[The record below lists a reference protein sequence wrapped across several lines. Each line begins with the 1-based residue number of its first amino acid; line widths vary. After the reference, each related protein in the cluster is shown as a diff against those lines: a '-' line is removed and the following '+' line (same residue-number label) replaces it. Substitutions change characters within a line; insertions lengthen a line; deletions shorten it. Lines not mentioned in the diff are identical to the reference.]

1 MRRFFQRLLL
11 PVAVMVVTQ
20 TSFVSAESIRL
31 VGPDGQVQPTPQYSE
46 NIVRNSANNEPG
58 RFFGPT
64 SANQTLWSIAS
75 QLRPSS
81 SVTVQQTLLAIYQL
95 NPQAFEN
102 QNIHTLIPGSTLRV
116 PSLAQISR
124 NSTQDAVN
132 IMASHQAKLN
142 QTPDTPVRPVA
153 PPRPAPVATPKV
165 EAVAQ
170 TPPQVTPTTAPQEK
184 APTELKTPA
193 KPSQSTDAEVMALEE
208 KNHTLRLMLSQV
220 QSEVSTLK
228 EELGD
233 ENRIRSEVERL
244 LEEERRK
251 AEEASRLAP
260 SALDNLLSN
269 GWLVALLALI
279 PGLLIAIVVLLLL
292 NRRSSAQ
299 QENPT
304 QNNITSEMPTAAP
317 VTLGPEQT
325 EDIGD
330 DLLLDDDLFST
341 TDDKEENDA
350 EKAFSDEDDVFADL
364 NETDLDFNL
373 DGQDSDDLF
382 VGIDDDGDLDTEFDA
397 LNESANGISV
407 NADDKALGLE
417 EMERALNDV
426 SEPTDNDDLNSFDLA
441 DENQM
446 SEDDIEALLSGD
458 EENELLSDGKVDQSL
473 LDDLLASE
481 LDALDDEPAIQDT
494 ETLDTLLNDELASL
508 SEEDNDEFD
517 LSGAGVAGDQDLDD
531 LFASIEEQA
540 DLEQLEAKAIDETAL
555 LDEILAEQDAP
566 LSEESTEL
574 LDELLDDFDKPEN
587 DEFDAQ
593 TADLLQP
600 EEPILDLEEDSTQ
613 LLNEVL
619 GEPVPEELASGLEI
633 DQNST
638 ELLDELLDDLD
649 LDDES
654 IEATEFSVA
663 PEKLSVED
671 GTELFD
677 ELLEIE
683 QHPEPA
689 ESLPELATEDEFN
702 SDTFIDD
709 LLNSAPAKDPLLEP
723 VLDEN
728 EAFAQADDFD
738 FNPEIEGG
746 LEDDLPQPSALPANE
761 FGTPQ
766 DEDWVFDEDDSSP
779 TLEANT
785 ELELSSAEDDLPE
798 QTTATNETVD
808 ELLADLAAQPQSN
821 TVDTSDD
828 ALAPDALSQ
837 SVEESLT
844 LNDLELPEEND
855 EPQLAE
861 VTPSSVFDEQQ
872 VETEIE
878 PESEPLA
885 AEASNDE
892 SDLTALNE
900 LDLPEYTE
908 EDALADAQLEPA
920 AESEVEP
927 ELELASE
934 PAEEEA
940 FTELD
945 ELDLPEY
952 TEEDALADAQLEP
965 AAESEVEPELE
976 LASEPAEEEAFTE
989 LNELDLPE
997 YTEEDA
1003 LADAQLEPAAESEV
1017 EPELELVS
1025 EPVTEEA
1032 FTELNELDLPEY
1044 TEEDAL
1050 ADAQLEPAAESE
1062 VEPELELAS
1071 EPAEEEAFTEF
1082 NELDLPEYTEED
1094 ALADAQ
1100 LEPVAESEVEPEL
1113 ELASEPAAEE
1123 AFTELNELDLPEYT
1137 EEDALADAQLEPAA
1151 ESEVEPELEL
1161 ASDLEEEETF
1171 TELDELDLPEYTE
1184 EDALADAQLE
1194 SATESEV
1201 EPELDEL
1208 DLPEYTEEDALADAQ
1223 LEPAV
1228 ESEVEPELELAT
1240 EPAEEEV
1247 FTELNELDLPE
1258 YTEEDALADAQ
1269 LEPAVESDVEPELEL
1284 ASDLEEEEVFTE
1296 LNELDLP
1303 EYTEEDALAD
1313 AQLEPVAESEVEP
1326 ELDLASDLEEE
1337 EAFTEL
1343 DELDLPEY
1351 TEEDALADAQL
1362 EPAVESGVEPELE
1375 LASEPAAEEAF
1386 TELNELDLP
1395 EYTEEDALA
1404 DAQLE
1409 LSVESEVEPELGDGT
1424 ETLAQ
1429 ETESDALVADEDLLA
1444 SVESAVDEVQPELL
1458 DATQDVPPTQS
1469 LANKAFDEEALHDW
1483 LSDNPDGEKPFS
1495 FDRPLDAKTIDS
1507 AGMDID
1513 AMLQMGGED
1522 WNGFHLTPDQQAQL
1536 PDDVPEDEQAIW
1548 ASETPEPQAKP
1559 ENWGSQEDLLDFDPQ
1574 RDGYMTID
1582 ELMAQVESEEQ
1593 GLNPD
1598 EEELKLDVGL
1608 DEFPDVIGDIRDID
1622 VDSGAEAA
1630 GKLDLAKIYIEMN
1643 DEKGAIKLLEEAI
1656 VDGDDEIRQQAKRL
1670 IDVLN
1675 GRV

>member
-1 MRRFFQRLLL
+1 MDPIYLTNLRTSKFKAHTEPFMRRFFQRLLL

-779 TLEANT
+779 TLEGNA

-798 QTTATNETVD
+798 QTTATNETAD

-828 ALAPDALSQ
+828 ALAPDAISQ

-920 AESEVEP
+920 TESEVEPELKLASEPVEEEAFTELDELDLPEYTEEDALADAQLEPAVESEVEPELELASDLDEEEAFTELNELDLPEYTEEDALADAQLEPAAESEVEP

-976 LASEPAEEEAFTE
+976 LASDLEEEEAFTE

-1003 LADAQLEPAAESEV
+1003 LADAQL
-1017 EPELELVS
+1017 
-1025 EPVTEEA
+1025 
-1032 FTELNELDLPEY
+1032 D
-1044 TEEDAL
+1044 
-1050 ADAQLEPAAESE
+1050 PAAESE

-1071 EPAEEEAFTEF
+1071 EPAEEEAFTE
-1082 NELDLPEYTEED
+1082 
-1094 ALADAQ
+1094 
-1100 LEPVAESEVEPEL
+1100 L
-1113 ELASEPAAEE
+1113 ELASEPVEE
-1123 AFTELNELDLPEYT
+1123 E
-1137 EEDALADAQLEPAA
+1137 ALADAQLEPAT
-1151 ESEVEPELEL
+1151 ESEVEPEPEL
-1161 ASDLEEEETF
+1161 ASDLEEKEAF
-1171 TELDELDLPEYTE
+1171 TELDELG
-1184 EDALADAQLE
+1184 
-1194 SATESEV
+1194 
-1201 EPELDEL
+1201 
-1208 DLPEYTEEDALADAQ
+1208 LPEYTEEDALADAQ

-1240 EPAEEEV
+1240 EP
-1247 FTELNELDLPE
+1247 T
-1258 YTEEDALADAQ
+1258 
-1269 LEPAVESDVEPELEL
+1269 
-1284 ASDLEEEEVFTE
+1284 
-1296 LNELDLP
+1296 
-1303 EYTEEDALAD
+1303 
-1313 AQLEPVAESEVEP
+1313 
-1326 ELDLASDLEEE
+1326 EE

-1362 EPAVESGVEPELE
+1362 EP
-1375 LASEPAAEEAF
+1375 
-1386 TELNELDLP
+1386 
-1395 EYTEEDALA
+1395 
-1404 DAQLE
+1404 
-1409 LSVESEVEPELGDGT
+1409 SVESEVEPELGDEI
-1424 ETLAQ
+1424 ETIAQ

-1469 LANKAFDEEALHDW
+1469 LVNKAFDEEALHDW
-1483 LSDNPDGEKPFS
+1483 LSDNPDDEKPFS

>member
-142 QTPDTPVRPVA
+142 QTPDAPVRPVA

-170 TPPQVTPTTAPQEK
+170 TPPQVTSTTAPQEK

-555 LDEILAEQDAP
+555 LDEILTEQDAP

-593 TADLLQP
+593 TADLFQP

-779 TLEANT
+779 TLEGNT

-828 ALAPDALSQ
+828 ALAPDAVSQ

-861 VTPSSVFDEQQ
+861 VTPSSAFDEQQ

-885 AEASNDE
+885 AEASNDK

-900 LDLPEYTE
+900 LDLSEYTE

-976 LASEPAEEEAFTE
+976 LVSEPAEEESFTELDELDLPEYTEEDALADAQLEPAVESEVEPELELASDLEEEEAFTE

-1003 LADAQLEPAAESEV
+1003 LADSQLEPAAESEV
-1017 EPELELVS
+1017 EPELELAS

-1062 VEPELELAS
+1062 VES
-1071 EPAEEEAFTEF
+1071 
-1082 NELDLPEYTEED
+1082 
-1094 ALADAQ
+1094 
-1100 LEPVAESEVEPEL
+1100 
-1113 ELASEPAAEE
+1113 
-1123 AFTELNELDLPEYT
+1123 
-1137 EEDALADAQLEPAA
+1137 
-1151 ESEVEPELEL
+1151 ELEL
-1161 ASDLEEEETF
+1161 ASDLEEEEAF

-1194 SATESEV
+1194 PAAEAEV
-1201 EPELDEL
+1201 EPELELASEPAAEEAFTELDEL

-1228 ESEVEPELELAT
+1228 ESEIEPELELAT

-1269 LEPAVESDVEPELEL
+1269 LEPAAEAEVEPELEL
-1284 ASDLEEEEVFTE
+1284 ASDLEEKEAFTE
-1296 LNELDLP
+1296 LDELDLP

-1313 AQLEPVAESEVEP
+1313 AQLEPAAESEVEP
-1326 ELDLASDLEEE
+1326 ELELASVLEEE
-1337 EAFTEL
+1337 DPFTEL

-1362 EPAVESGVEPELE
+1362 EPAVESEVEPELE

-1409 LSVESEVEPELGDGT
+1409 LSVESEVEPELGDET

-1429 ETESDALVADEDLLA
+1429 ETESDALIDDEDLLA
-1444 SVESAVDEVQPELL
+1444 SVESAADEVEPELL

-1469 LANKAFDEEALHDW
+1469 LTDKAFDEEALHDW

-1513 AMLQMGGED
+1513 AMLQIGGED

>member
-1 MRRFFQRLLL
+1 MDPIYLTNLRTSKFKAHTEPFMRRFFQRLLL

-170 TPPQVTPTTAPQEK
+170 TPTQVTPTTAPQEK

-619 GEPVPEELASGLEI
+619 GEPVPEELASELEI

-779 TLEANT
+779 TLEGNT

-861 VTPSSVFDEQQ
+861 VIPSSAFDEQQ

-976 LASEPAEEEAFTE
+976 LASEPAVESGVEPELELASDLDEEEPFTE

-1003 LADAQLEPAAESEV
+1003 LADAQLEPAAEAEV
-1017 EPELELVS
+1017 EPELELAS
-1025 EPVTEEA
+1025 DLDEEEP

-1071 EPAEEEAFTEF
+1071 EPAEEEAFTE
-1082 NELDLPEYTEED
+1082 
-1094 ALADAQ
+1094 
-1100 LEPVAESEVEPEL
+1100 
-1113 ELASEPAAEE
+1113 
-1123 AFTELNELDLPEYT
+1123 
-1137 EEDALADAQLEPAA
+1137 
-1151 ESEVEPELEL
+1151 
-1161 ASDLEEEETF
+1161 
-1171 TELDELDLPEYTE
+1171 
-1184 EDALADAQLE
+1184 
-1194 SATESEV
+1194 
-1201 EPELDEL
+1201 LDEL

-1228 ESEVEPELELAT
+1228 ESEVEPELELAS
-1240 EPAEEEV
+1240 EPA
-1247 FTELNELDLPE
+1247 
-1258 YTEEDALADAQ
+1258 
-1269 LEPAVESDVEPELEL
+1269 
-1284 ASDLEEEEVFTE
+1284 
-1296 LNELDLP
+1296 
-1303 EYTEEDALAD
+1303 
-1313 AQLEPVAESEVEP
+1313 
-1326 ELDLASDLEEE
+1326 EE

-1362 EPAVESGVEPELE
+1362 EPAAEAEVEPELE
-1375 LASEPAAEEAF
+1375 LASDLEEKEAF
-1386 TELNELDLP
+1386 TELDELDLP

-1409 LSVESEVEPELGDGT
+1409 PATESEVEPELELATEPAEEEVFTELNELDLPKYTEEDALADAQLEPVAESEVEPELELASEPAEEEAFTELDELDLPEYTEEDALADAQLEPSVESEVEPELGDET

-1458 DATQDVPPTQS
+1458 GATQDVPPTQS

>member
-619 GEPVPEELASGLEI
+619 GEPVSEELASGLEI

-779 TLEANT
+779 TLEGNT

-861 VTPSSVFDEQQ
+861 VTPSSAFDEQQ

-892 SDLTALNE
+892 SDLTALNELDLSEYTEEDALADAQLEPAAESEVEPELELVSEPAEEEAFTELDELDLPEYTEEDALADAQLEPAAESEVEPELELASDLEEEEAFTELNE

-965 AAESEVEPELE
+965 AAESEVEPELD

-989 LNELDLPE
+989 LNKLDLPE

-1025 EPVTEEA
+1025 EPAEEEA
-1032 FTELNELDLPEY
+1032 FTELDELDLPEY

-1050 ADAQLEPAAESE
+1050 ADAQLEPATESE

-1071 EPAEEEAFTEF
+1071 EPAEEEAFTEL

-1113 ELASEPAAEE
+1113 ELASEPA
-1123 AFTELNELDLPEYT
+1123 
-1137 EEDALADAQLEPAA
+1137 
-1151 ESEVEPELEL
+1151 
-1161 ASDLEEEETF
+1161 
-1171 TELDELDLPEYTE
+1171 
-1184 EDALADAQLE
+1184 
-1194 SATESEV
+1194 
-1201 EPELDEL
+1201 
-1208 DLPEYTEEDALADAQ
+1208 
-1223 LEPAV
+1223 
-1228 ESEVEPELELAT
+1228 
-1240 EPAEEEV
+1240 
-1247 FTELNELDLPE
+1247 
-1258 YTEEDALADAQ
+1258 
-1269 LEPAVESDVEPELEL
+1269 
-1284 ASDLEEEEVFTE
+1284 
-1296 LNELDLP
+1296 
-1303 EYTEEDALAD
+1303 
-1313 AQLEPVAESEVEP
+1313 
-1326 ELDLASDLEEE
+1326 EE

-1362 EPAVESGVEPELE
+1362 EP
-1375 LASEPAAEEAF
+1375 
-1386 TELNELDLP
+1386 
-1395 EYTEEDALA
+1395 
-1404 DAQLE
+1404 
-1409 LSVESEVEPELGDGT
+1409 SVESEVEPELGEET

>member
-1 MRRFFQRLLL
+1 MDPIYLTNLRTSKFKAHTEPFMRRFFQRLLL

-779 TLEANT
+779 TLEGNA

-828 ALAPDALSQ
+828 VLAPDALSQ

-855 EPQLAE
+855 KPQLAE
-861 VTPSSVFDEQQ
+861 VTQSSAFDEQQ

-920 AESEVEP
+920 TESEVEP

-965 AAESEVEPELE
+965 AVESEVEPELE

-989 LNELDLPE
+989 LDELDLPE

-1003 LADAQLEPAAESEV
+1003 LADAQLESV
-1017 EPELELVS
+1017 V
-1025 EPVTEEA
+1025 
-1032 FTELNELDLPEY
+1032 
-1044 TEEDAL
+1044 
-1050 ADAQLEPAAESE
+1050 ESE

-1071 EPAEEEAFTEF
+1071 DLEE
-1082 NELDLPEYTEED
+1082 
-1094 ALADAQ
+1094 
-1100 LEPVAESEVEPEL
+1100 
-1113 ELASEPAAEE
+1113 EE

-1161 ASDLEEEETF
+1161 ASDLEEEEAFTELNKLDLPEYTEEDALADAQLEPAAESEVEPELELASEPAEEEAFPELDELDLPEYTEENALANAQLEPAAESEVEPELELASEPAAEEAF

-1194 SATESEV
+1194 PATESDV
-1201 EPELDEL
+1201 EPELELASEPAEEEAFTELDEL

-1228 ESEVEPELELAT
+1228 ESEVEPELELAS

-1269 LEPAVESDVEPELEL
+1269 LEPAAESEVESELEL
-1284 ASDLEEEEVFTE
+1284 ASDLEE
-1296 LNELDLP
+1296 
-1303 EYTEEDALAD
+1303 
-1313 AQLEPVAESEVEP
+1313 
-1326 ELDLASDLEEE
+1326 
-1337 EAFTEL
+1337 
-1343 DELDLPEY
+1343 
-1351 TEEDALADAQL
+1351 
-1362 EPAVESGVEPELE
+1362 
-1375 LASEPAAEEAF
+1375 EEAF

-1409 LSVESEVEPELGDGT
+1409 PAAESEVEPELGDET

-1444 SVESAVDEVQPELL
+1444 SVESAADEVQPELL

>member
-1 MRRFFQRLLL
+1 M
-11 PVAVMVVTQ
+11 
-20 TSFVSAESIRL
+20 
-31 VGPDGQVQPTPQYSE
+31 
-46 NIVRNSANNEPG
+46 
-58 RFFGPT
+58 
-64 SANQTLWSIAS
+64 
-75 QLRPSS
+75 
-81 SVTVQQTLLAIYQL
+81 QQTLLAIYQL

-170 TPPQVTPTTAPQEK
+170 TPTQVTPTTAPQEK

-619 GEPVPEELASGLEI
+619 GEPVPEELASELEI

-779 TLEANT
+779 TLEGNT

-861 VTPSSVFDEQQ
+861 VIPSSAFDEQQ

-892 SDLTALNE
+892 SDLTALNELDLSEYTEEDALADAQLEPAAESEVEPELELASEPAVESGVEPELELASDLDEEEPFTELNELDLPEYTEEDALADAQLEPAAEAEVEPELELASDLDEEEPFTELNE

-965 AAESEVEPELE
+965 AVESEVEPELE

-989 LNELDLPE
+989 LDELDLPE

-1003 LADAQLEPAAESEV
+1003 LADAQLEPAAE
-1017 EPELELVS
+1017 
-1025 EPVTEEA
+1025 A
-1032 FTELNELDLPEY
+1032 
-1044 TEEDAL
+1044 
-1050 ADAQLEPAAESE
+1050 E

-1071 EPAEEEAFTEF
+1071 DLEEK
-1082 NELDLPEYTEED
+1082 
-1094 ALADAQ
+1094 
-1100 LEPVAESEVEPEL
+1100 
-1113 ELASEPAAEE
+1113 E
-1123 AFTELNELDLPEYT
+1123 AFTELDELDLPEYT

-1161 ASDLEEEETF
+1161 ASDLEEKEVF
-1171 TELDELDLPEYTE
+1171 TELNELDLPEH
-1184 EDALADAQLE
+1184 
-1194 SATESEV
+1194 
-1201 EPELDEL
+1201 
-1208 DLPEYTEEDALADAQ
+1208 TEEDALADAQ

-1247 FTELNELDLPE
+1247 FTELDELDLPE

-1269 LEPAVESDVEPELEL
+1269 LEPAAESEVESELEL

-1362 EPAVESGVEPELE
+1362 EPAVESEVEPELE

-1409 LSVESEVEPELGDGT
+1409 PSVESEVEPELGDGT

-1458 DATQDVPPTQS
+1458 GATQDVPPTQS

>member
-142 QTPDTPVRPVA
+142 QTPDAPVRPVA
-153 PPRPAPVATPKV
+153 PPRPAPVVTPKV

-779 TLEANT
+779 TLEGNA

-798 QTTATNETVD
+798 QTTATNETAD

-861 VTPSSVFDEQQ
+861 VTPSSAFDEQQ

-900 LDLPEYTE
+900 LDLSEYTE

-965 AAESEVEPELE
+965 AVESEVEPELE
-976 LASEPAEEEAFTE
+976 LASEPAEEEVFTELNELDLPEYTEEDALADAQLEPAAESEVEPDLASDLEEEEAFTE

-1025 EPVTEEA
+1025 EPAEEEA
-1032 FTELNELDLPEY
+1032 FTELDELDLPEY

-1062 VEPELELAS
+1062 VEPELAS
-1071 EPAEEEAFTEF
+1071 DLEEK
-1082 NELDLPEYTEED
+1082 
-1094 ALADAQ
+1094 
-1100 LEPVAESEVEPEL
+1100 
-1113 ELASEPAAEE
+1113 E
-1123 AFTELNELDLPEYT
+1123 AFTELN
-1137 EEDALADAQLEPAA
+1137 
-1151 ESEVEPELEL
+1151 
-1161 ASDLEEEETF
+1161 
-1171 TELDELDLPEYTE
+1171 
-1184 EDALADAQLE
+1184 
-1194 SATESEV
+1194 
-1201 EPELDEL
+1201 EL

-1247 FTELNELDLPE
+1247 FTEL
-1258 YTEEDALADAQ
+1258 
-1269 LEPAVESDVEPELEL
+1269 
-1284 ASDLEEEEVFTE
+1284 
-1296 LNELDLP
+1296 
-1303 EYTEEDALAD
+1303 
-1313 AQLEPVAESEVEP
+1313 
-1326 ELDLASDLEEE
+1326 
-1337 EAFTEL
+1337 

-1362 EPAVESGVEPELE
+1362 EPAAEAEVESELE
-1375 LASEPAAEEAF
+1375 RASDLEEKEAF
-1386 TELNELDLP
+1386 TELDKLDLP

-1409 LSVESEVEPELGDGT
+1409 PSVESEVEPELGDET

>member
-1 MRRFFQRLLL
+1 MDPIYLTNLRTSKFKAHTEPFMRRFFQRFLL
-11 PVAVMVVTQ
+11 PLAAMVVTQ

-46 NIVRNSANNEPG
+46 NIVRNVANNEPG

-75 QLRPSS
+75 QLRPSP

-142 QTPDTPVRPVA
+142 QTSVTPVRPVA
-153 PPRPAPVATPKV
+153 QPRPAPVVTPKV

-184 APTELKTPA
+184 APTELKPTV
-193 KPSQSTDAEVMALEE
+193 KPSQSTNVDVMALEE

-220 QSEVSTLK
+220 QSEVSSLK
-228 EELGD
+228 QELGD
-233 ENRIRSEVERL
+233 ENRIRSEVEKL

-260 SALDNLLSN
+260 STLDNLLSN

-341 TDDKEENDA
+341 TDDKEENEA
-350 EKAFSDEDDVFADL
+350 EKVFSDEDDVFADL

-508 SEEDNDEFD
+508 SEVDNDEFD

-600 EEPILDLEEDSTQ
+600 DEPILDLEEDSTQ

-619 GEPVPEELASGLEI
+619 GEPVPEELASELEI

-683 QHPEPA
+683 QHPESV
-689 ESLPELATEDEFN
+689 ELISELATEDEFN

-766 DEDWVFDEDDSSP
+766 DEDWVFDEDESSP
-779 TLEANT
+779 TLEGNA
-785 ELELSSAEDDLPE
+785 ELGLSSAEDDLPE
-798 QTTATNETVD
+798 QTIASNETAD

-828 ALAPDALSQ
+828 VLAPDALSQ
-837 SVEESLT
+837 SVEEPLT
-844 LNDLELPEEND
+844 LNDLDLPEESD

-861 VTPSSVFDEQQ
+861 VTPSSAFDEQQ

-892 SDLTALNE
+892 SDLTVLNE
-900 LDLPEYTE
+900 LDLSEYTE

-965 AAESEVEPELE
+965 AVESEVEPELE
-976 LASEPAEEEAFTE
+976 LASDLEEEEAFTE

-1003 LADAQLEPAAESEV
+1003 LADAQLEPAVESEV

-1113 ELASEPAAEE
+1113 ELASEPTAEE

-1194 SATESEV
+1194 PAAESEV
-1201 EPELDEL
+1201 EPELASDLEEEEAFTELNEL

-1247 FTELNELDLPE
+1247 FTEL
-1258 YTEEDALADAQ
+1258 
-1269 LEPAVESDVEPELEL
+1269 
-1284 ASDLEEEEVFTE
+1284 
-1296 LNELDLP
+1296 
-1303 EYTEEDALAD
+1303 
-1313 AQLEPVAESEVEP
+1313 
-1326 ELDLASDLEEE
+1326 
-1337 EAFTEL
+1337 

-1351 TEEDALADAQL
+1351 TEEDALADVQL
-1362 EPAVESGVEPELE
+1362 EPAAESEVEPELE
-1375 LASEPAAEEAF
+1375 LASDLEEA
-1386 TELNELDLP
+1386 
-1395 EYTEEDALA
+1395 
-1404 DAQLE
+1404 
-1409 LSVESEVEPELGDGT
+1409 G
-1424 ETLAQ
+1424 
-1429 ETESDALVADEDLLA
+1429 SDALVADEDLLA

>member
-1 MRRFFQRLLL
+1 M
-11 PVAVMVVTQ
+11 
-20 TSFVSAESIRL
+20 
-31 VGPDGQVQPTPQYSE
+31 
-46 NIVRNSANNEPG
+46 
-58 RFFGPT
+58 
-64 SANQTLWSIAS
+64 
-75 QLRPSS
+75 
-81 SVTVQQTLLAIYQL
+81 QQTLLAIYQL

-142 QTPDTPVRPVA
+142 QTPYAPVRPVA

-165 EAVAQ
+165 QAVAQ

-350 EKAFSDEDDVFADL
+350 EAEKAFSDEDDVFADL

-446 SEDDIEALLSGD
+446 SKDDIEALLSGD

-517 LSGAGVAGDQDLDD
+517 LSGAGVTGDQDLDD

-540 DLEQLEAKAIDETAL
+540 DLEQPEAKVIDETAL

-566 LSEESTEL
+566 LSEASTEL

-600 EEPILDLEEDSTQ
+600 EEPTLDLEEDSTQ

-619 GEPVPEELASGLEI
+619 GEPVPEELAAELEI

-779 TLEANT
+779 TLEGNT

-798 QTTATNETVD
+798 QTTATNETAD

-861 VTPSSVFDEQQ
+861 VTPSSAFDEQQ

-900 LDLPEYTE
+900 LDLSEYTE

-965 AAESEVEPELE
+965 ATESDVESELE
-976 LASEPAEEEAFTE
+976 LASEPAAEEAFTE

-1032 FTELNELDLPEY
+1032 FTELDELDLPEY

-1050 ADAQLEPAAESE
+1050 ADAQLESATESE

-1071 EPAEEEAFTEF
+1071 EPAEEEAFTELD
-1082 NELDLPEYTEED
+1082 ELDLPEYTEED

-1100 LEPVAESEVEPEL
+1100 LEPAVESEVEPEL

-1161 ASDLEEEETF
+1161 A
-1171 TELDELDLPEYTE
+1171 
-1184 EDALADAQLE
+1184 
-1194 SATESEV
+1194 
-1201 EPELDEL
+1201 
-1208 DLPEYTEEDALADAQ
+1208 
-1223 LEPAV
+1223 
-1228 ESEVEPELELAT
+1228 T

-1247 FTELNELDLPE
+1247 
-1258 YTEEDALADAQ
+1258 
-1269 LEPAVESDVEPELEL
+1269 
-1284 ASDLEEEEVFTE
+1284 
-1296 LNELDLP
+1296 
-1303 EYTEEDALAD
+1303 
-1313 AQLEPVAESEVEP
+1313 
-1326 ELDLASDLEEE
+1326 
-1337 EAFTEL
+1337 FTEL

-1362 EPAVESGVEPELE
+1362 EPASESEVEPEL
-1375 LASEPAAEEAF
+1375 ASDLEEEEAF

-1409 LSVESEVEPELGDGT
+1409 PAAESEVEPELGDGT

-1458 DATQDVPPTQS
+1458 GATQDVPPTQS

>member
-473 LDDLLASE
+473 LDNLLASE

-689 ESLPELATEDEFN
+689 VSLPELATEDEFN

-779 TLEANT
+779 TLEGNT

-861 VTPSSVFDEQQ
+861 VTPSSAFDEQQ

-878 PESEPLA
+878 PELEPLA

-908 EDALADAQLEPA
+908 ED
-920 AESEVEP
+920 V
-927 ELELASE
+927 
-934 PAEEEA
+934 
-940 FTELD
+940 
-945 ELDLPEY
+945 
-952 TEEDALADAQLEP
+952 LADAQLEP

-1032 FTELNELDLPEY
+1032 FTELDELDLPEYTEEDALADLQLEPAAESEVEPELELASEPAEEEAFTELNELDLPEYTEGDALADAQLEPAAELEVEPELELASDLEEEEAFTELNELDLPEYTEEDALADAQLEPAAEAEVEPELELASDLEEEEAFTELDELDLPEYTEEDALADAQLEPAAESEVEPELELATEPAEEEAFPELDELDLPEY

-1071 EPAEEEAFTEF
+1071 DLEE
-1082 NELDLPEYTEED
+1082 
-1094 ALADAQ
+1094 
-1100 LEPVAESEVEPEL
+1100 
-1113 ELASEPAAEE
+1113 EE

-1161 ASDLEEEETF
+1161 ASVLEEEDPF
-1171 TELDELDLPEYTE
+1171 TELDELDLPEY
-1184 EDALADAQLE
+1184 
-1194 SATESEV
+1194 
-1201 EPELDEL
+1201 P
-1208 DLPEYTEEDALADAQ
+1208 EEDALADAQ
-1223 LEPAV
+1223 LEPA
-1228 ESEVEPELELAT
+1228 A
-1240 EPAEEEV
+1240 
-1247 FTELNELDLPE
+1247 
-1258 YTEEDALADAQ
+1258 
-1269 LEPAVESDVEPELEL
+1269 
-1284 ASDLEEEEVFTE
+1284 
-1296 LNELDLP
+1296 
-1303 EYTEEDALAD
+1303 
-1313 AQLEPVAESEVEP
+1313 
-1326 ELDLASDLEEE
+1326 
-1337 EAFTEL
+1337 
-1343 DELDLPEY
+1343 
-1351 TEEDALADAQL
+1351 
-1362 EPAVESGVEPELE
+1362 
-1375 LASEPAAEEAF
+1375 
-1386 TELNELDLP
+1386 
-1395 EYTEEDALA
+1395 
-1404 DAQLE
+1404 
-1409 LSVESEVEPELGDGT
+1409 ESEVEPELGDET

-1444 SVESAVDEVQPELL
+1444 SVESAIDEVQPELL

-1483 LSDNPDGEKPFS
+1483 LSDNPDDEKPFS

>member
-1 MRRFFQRLLL
+1 M
-11 PVAVMVVTQ
+11 
-20 TSFVSAESIRL
+20 
-31 VGPDGQVQPTPQYSE
+31 
-46 NIVRNSANNEPG
+46 
-58 RFFGPT
+58 
-64 SANQTLWSIAS
+64 
-75 QLRPSS
+75 
-81 SVTVQQTLLAIYQL
+81 QQTLLAIYQL

-165 EAVAQ
+165 EAVAH

-555 LDEILAEQDAP
+555 LDEILAEQDVP

-779 TLEANT
+779 TLEGNT

-808 ELLADLAAQPQSN
+808 ELLTDLAAQPQSN

-861 VTPSSVFDEQQ
+861 VTPSSAFDEQQ

-892 SDLTALNE
+892 SDLTELNE

-920 AESEVEP
+920 VESEVEPEPELELASDLEEEEAFTELNKLDLPEYTEEDALADAQLEPAAEAEVEPELELASEPAEEEAFTELDELDLPEYTEEDALADAQLEPAVESEVEPELELASEPAEEEVFTELNELDLPEYTEEDALADAQLEPAVESEVEPELELASEPAEEEVFTELNELDLPEYTEEDALADAQLEPAVESEVEPELELTSEPAEEEAFTELDELDLPEYTEEDALADAQLEPAVESEVEP

-965 AAESEVEPELE
+965 AV
-976 LASEPAEEEAFTE
+976 
-989 LNELDLPE
+989 
-997 YTEEDA
+997 
-1003 LADAQLEPAAESEV
+1003 
-1017 EPELELVS
+1017 
-1025 EPVTEEA
+1025 
-1032 FTELNELDLPEY
+1032 
-1044 TEEDAL
+1044 
-1050 ADAQLEPAAESE
+1050 
-1062 VEPELELAS
+1062 
-1071 EPAEEEAFTEF
+1071 
-1082 NELDLPEYTEED
+1082 
-1094 ALADAQ
+1094 
-1100 LEPVAESEVEPEL
+1100 ESEVEPEL

-1137 EEDALADAQLEPAA
+1137 EEDALADAQLEP
-1151 ESEVEPELEL
+1151 S
-1161 ASDLEEEETF
+1161 
-1171 TELDELDLPEYTE
+1171 
-1184 EDALADAQLE
+1184 
-1194 SATESEV
+1194 
-1201 EPELDEL
+1201 
-1208 DLPEYTEEDALADAQ
+1208 
-1223 LEPAV
+1223 V
-1228 ESEVEPELELAT
+1228 ESE
-1240 EPAEEEV
+1240 
-1247 FTELNELDLPE
+1247 
-1258 YTEEDALADAQ
+1258 
-1269 LEPAVESDVEPELEL
+1269 
-1284 ASDLEEEEVFTE
+1284 
-1296 LNELDLP
+1296 
-1303 EYTEEDALAD
+1303 
-1313 AQLEPVAESEVEP
+1313 
-1326 ELDLASDLEEE
+1326 
-1337 EAFTEL
+1337 
-1343 DELDLPEY
+1343 
-1351 TEEDALADAQL
+1351 
-1362 EPAVESGVEPELE
+1362 VEPELE

-1409 LSVESEVEPELGDGT
+1409 PSVESEVEPELGDGT

-1458 DATQDVPPTQS
+1458 GATQDVPPTQS

>member
-1 MRRFFQRLLL
+1 M
-11 PVAVMVVTQ
+11 
-20 TSFVSAESIRL
+20 
-31 VGPDGQVQPTPQYSE
+31 
-46 NIVRNSANNEPG
+46 
-58 RFFGPT
+58 
-64 SANQTLWSIAS
+64 
-75 QLRPSS
+75 
-81 SVTVQQTLLAIYQL
+81 QQTLLAIYQL

-555 LDEILAEQDAP
+555 LDEILAEQDVP

-779 TLEANT
+779 TLEGNA

-798 QTTATNETVD
+798 QTTATNETAD

-861 VTPSSVFDEQQ
+861 VTPTSAFDEQQ

-878 PESEPLA
+878 PELEPLA

-892 SDLTALNE
+892 SDLTELNE
-900 LDLPEYTE
+900 LDLPEYTEEDVLADAQLEPAAESEVEPELELASEPAEEEAFTELDELDLPEYTEEDALADAQLEPAVESEVEPELELASDLEEEEAFTELDELDLPEYTEEDALADAQLEPAVESEVEPELELASDLEEEEAFTELNKLDLPEYTE

-965 AAESEVEPELE
+965 AAESEVEPELASDLEEKEAFTELNELDLPEYTEEDVLADAQLEPAAEAEVEPELE
-976 LASEPAEEEAFTE
+976 LASDLEEEEAFTE

-1003 LADAQLEPAAESEV
+1003 LADAQLEPAAEAEV
-1017 EPELELVS
+1017 EPELELAS
-1025 EPVTEEA
+1025 DLEEKEA
-1032 FTELNELDLPEY
+1032 FTELNELDLPEH
-1044 TEEDAL
+1044 
-1050 ADAQLEPAAESE
+1050 
-1062 VEPELELAS
+1062 
-1071 EPAEEEAFTEF
+1071 
-1082 NELDLPEYTEED
+1082 
-1094 ALADAQ
+1094 
-1100 LEPVAESEVEPEL
+1100 
-1113 ELASEPAAEE
+1113 
-1123 AFTELNELDLPEYT
+1123 T

-1161 ASDLEEEETF
+1161 ASDLEEEEAF

-1194 SATESEV
+1194 
-1201 EPELDEL
+1201 
-1208 DLPEYTEEDALADAQ
+1208 
-1223 LEPAV
+1223 PA
-1228 ESEVEPELELAT
+1228 
-1240 EPAEEEV
+1240 AEAE
-1247 FTELNELDLPE
+1247 
-1258 YTEEDALADAQ
+1258 
-1269 LEPAVESDVEPELEL
+1269 VEPELEL
-1284 ASDLEEEEVFTE
+1284 ASDLEEKEAFTE

-1343 DELDLPEY
+1343 NELDLPEY

-1362 EPAVESGVEPELE
+1362 EP
-1375 LASEPAAEEAF
+1375 
-1386 TELNELDLP
+1386 
-1395 EYTEEDALA
+1395 
-1404 DAQLE
+1404 
-1409 LSVESEVEPELGDGT
+1409 SVESEVEPELGDGT

-1458 DATQDVPPTQS
+1458 GATQDVPPTQS

>member
-1 MRRFFQRLLL
+1 M
-11 PVAVMVVTQ
+11 
-20 TSFVSAESIRL
+20 
-31 VGPDGQVQPTPQYSE
+31 
-46 NIVRNSANNEPG
+46 
-58 RFFGPT
+58 
-64 SANQTLWSIAS
+64 
-75 QLRPSS
+75 
-81 SVTVQQTLLAIYQL
+81 QQTLLAIYQL

-165 EAVAQ
+165 EAVAH

-555 LDEILAEQDAP
+555 LDEILAEQDVP

-779 TLEANT
+779 TLEGNT

-808 ELLADLAAQPQSN
+808 ELLTDLAAQPQSN

-861 VTPSSVFDEQQ
+861 VTPSSAFDEQQ

-892 SDLTALNE
+892 SDLTELNE

-920 AESEVEP
+920 VESEVEPEPELELASDLEEEEAFTELNKLDLPEYTEEDALADAQLEPAAEAEVEPELELASEPAEEEAFTELDELDLPEYTEEDALADAQLESATESEVESELELVSEPAAEEAFTELDELDLPEYTEEDALADSQLEPAAESEVEPELELASEPAEEEAFTELDELDLPEYTEEDALADAQLEPAVESEVEP

-1003 LADAQLEPAAESEV
+1003 LADAQLEPA
-1017 EPELELVS
+1017 
-1025 EPVTEEA
+1025 
-1032 FTELNELDLPEY
+1032 
-1044 TEEDAL
+1044 
-1050 ADAQLEPAAESE
+1050 
-1062 VEPELELAS
+1062 
-1071 EPAEEEAFTEF
+1071 
-1082 NELDLPEYTEED
+1082 
-1094 ALADAQ
+1094 
-1100 LEPVAESEVEPEL
+1100 
-1113 ELASEPAAEE
+1113 
-1123 AFTELNELDLPEYT
+1123 
-1137 EEDALADAQLEPAA
+1137 
-1151 ESEVEPELEL
+1151 
-1161 ASDLEEEETF
+1161 
-1171 TELDELDLPEYTE
+1171 
-1184 EDALADAQLE
+1184 
-1194 SATESEV
+1194 
-1201 EPELDEL
+1201 
-1208 DLPEYTEEDALADAQ
+1208 
-1223 LEPAV
+1223 V
-1228 ESEVEPELELAT
+1228 ESEVEPELE
-1240 EPAEEEV
+1240 
-1247 FTELNELDLPE
+1247 
-1258 YTEEDALADAQ
+1258 
-1269 LEPAVESDVEPELEL
+1269 
-1284 ASDLEEEEVFTE
+1284 
-1296 LNELDLP
+1296 
-1303 EYTEEDALAD
+1303 
-1313 AQLEPVAESEVEP
+1313 
-1326 ELDLASDLEEE
+1326 LASDLEEE

-1362 EPAVESGVEPELE
+1362 EPSVESEVEPELE
-1375 LASEPAAEEAF
+1375 LASDLEEKEAF
-1386 TELNELDLP
+1386 TELDELDLP

-1409 LSVESEVEPELGDGT
+1409 PATESEVEPELELATEPAEEEVFTELNELDLPKYTEEDALADAQLEPSVESEVEPELELASEPAEEEAFTELDELDLPEYTEEDALADAQLEPSVESEVEPELGDGT

-1458 DATQDVPPTQS
+1458 GATQDVPPTQS

>member
-779 TLEANT
+779 TLEGNA

-798 QTTATNETVD
+798 QTTATNETAD

-861 VTPSSVFDEQQ
+861 VTPSSAFDEQQ

-900 LDLPEYTE
+900 LDLSEYTE

-934 PAEEEA
+934 PVEEEA

-945 ELDLPEY
+945 
-952 TEEDALADAQLEP
+952 
-965 AAESEVEPELE
+965 
-976 LASEPAEEEAFTE
+976 
-989 LNELDLPE
+989 
-997 YTEEDA
+997 
-1003 LADAQLEPAAESEV
+1003 
-1017 EPELELVS
+1017 
-1025 EPVTEEA
+1025 
-1032 FTELNELDLPEY
+1032 
-1044 TEEDAL
+1044 
-1050 ADAQLEPAAESE
+1050 
-1062 VEPELELAS
+1062 
-1071 EPAEEEAFTEF
+1071 
-1082 NELDLPEYTEED
+1082 
-1094 ALADAQ
+1094 
-1100 LEPVAESEVEPEL
+1100 
-1113 ELASEPAAEE
+1113 
-1123 AFTELNELDLPEYT
+1123 
-1137 EEDALADAQLEPAA
+1137 
-1151 ESEVEPELEL
+1151 
-1161 ASDLEEEETF
+1161 
-1171 TELDELDLPEYTE
+1171 
-1184 EDALADAQLE
+1184 
-1194 SATESEV
+1194 
-1201 EPELDEL
+1201 
-1208 DLPEYTEEDALADAQ
+1208 
-1223 LEPAV
+1223 
-1228 ESEVEPELELAT
+1228 
-1240 EPAEEEV
+1240 
-1247 FTELNELDLPE
+1247 ELDLPE

-1284 ASDLEEEEVFTE
+1284 ASDL
-1296 LNELDLP
+1296 D
-1303 EYTEEDALAD
+1303 
-1313 AQLEPVAESEVEP
+1313 
-1326 ELDLASDLEEE
+1326 EE

-1362 EPAVESGVEPELE
+1362 EPSVESEVEPDLQLASELEEEEPFTELDELDLPEYSEEDVLADAQLEPAAESEVEPELE
-1375 LASEPAAEEAF
+1375 LASDLEVEEPFTELNELDLPEYTEEPATESEVEPDLQLASELEEEEPF

-1409 LSVESEVEPELGDGT
+1409 PAAESEVEPELGDET

-1429 ETESDALVADEDLLA
+1429 ETESDALIADEDLLA

-1458 DATQDVPPTQS
+1458 GATQDVPPTQS

>member
-555 LDEILAEQDAP
+555 LDEILAEQDVP

-779 TLEANT
+779 TLEGNA

-798 QTTATNETVD
+798 QTTATNETAD

-861 VTPSSVFDEQQ
+861 VTPSSAFDEQQ

-900 LDLPEYTE
+900 LDL
-908 EDALADAQLEPA
+908 
-920 AESEVEP
+920 S
-927 ELELASE
+927 
-934 PAEEEA
+934 
-940 FTELD
+940 
-945 ELDLPEY
+945 
-952 TEEDALADAQLEP
+952 
-965 AAESEVEPELE
+965 
-976 LASEPAEEEAFTE
+976 
-989 LNELDLPE
+989 
-997 YTEEDA
+997 
-1003 LADAQLEPAAESEV
+1003 
-1017 EPELELVS
+1017 
-1025 EPVTEEA
+1025 
-1032 FTELNELDLPEY
+1032 
-1044 TEEDAL
+1044 
-1050 ADAQLEPAAESE
+1050 
-1062 VEPELELAS
+1062 
-1071 EPAEEEAFTEF
+1071 
-1082 NELDLPEYTEED
+1082 
-1094 ALADAQ
+1094 
-1100 LEPVAESEVEPEL
+1100 
-1113 ELASEPAAEE
+1113 
-1123 AFTELNELDLPEYT
+1123 EYT

-1161 ASDLEEEETF
+1161 ASDLEEEE
-1171 TELDELDLPEYTE
+1171 
-1184 EDALADAQLE
+1184 A
-1194 SATESEV
+1194 
-1201 EPELDEL
+1201 
-1208 DLPEYTEEDALADAQ
+1208 
-1223 LEPAV
+1223 
-1228 ESEVEPELELAT
+1228 
-1240 EPAEEEV
+1240 

-1269 LEPAVESDVEPELEL
+1269 LEP
-1284 ASDLEEEEVFTE
+1284 
-1296 LNELDLP
+1296 
-1303 EYTEEDALAD
+1303 
-1313 AQLEPVAESEVEP
+1313 
-1326 ELDLASDLEEE
+1326 
-1337 EAFTEL
+1337 
-1343 DELDLPEY
+1343 
-1351 TEEDALADAQL
+1351 
-1362 EPAVESGVEPELE
+1362 
-1375 LASEPAAEEAF
+1375 
-1386 TELNELDLP
+1386 
-1395 EYTEEDALA
+1395 
-1404 DAQLE
+1404 
-1409 LSVESEVEPELGDGT
+1409 SVESEVEPELGDGT

-1458 DATQDVPPTQS
+1458 GATQDVPPTQS

>member
-142 QTPDTPVRPVA
+142 QTPDAPVRPVA
-153 PPRPAPVATPKV
+153 PPRPAPVVTPKV

-779 TLEANT
+779 TLEGNA

-798 QTTATNETVD
+798 QTTATNETAD

-861 VTPSSVFDEQQ
+861 VTPSSAFDEQQ

-934 PAEEEA
+934 PVAEEAFTELDELDLPEYTEEDALADAQLEPAVDSEVEPELELASEPAEEEA

-976 LASEPAEEEAFTE
+976 LATEPAEEEVFTELNELDLPEYIEEDALADAQLEPAAESEVESELELASDLEEEEAFTE

-1003 LADAQLEPAAESEV
+1003 LADAQLEPAAEAEV
-1017 EPELELVS
+1017 EPELELAS
-1025 EPVTEEA
+1025 DLEEEEA
-1032 FTELNELDLPEY
+1032 FTELDELDLPEY

-1050 ADAQLEPAAESE
+1050 ADAQLEPA
-1062 VEPELELAS
+1062 
-1071 EPAEEEAFTEF
+1071 
-1082 NELDLPEYTEED
+1082 
-1094 ALADAQ
+1094 
-1100 LEPVAESEVEPEL
+1100 AESEVEPEL

-1151 ESEVEPELEL
+1151 ESEVESELEL
-1161 ASDLEEEETF
+1161 ASDLEEEE
-1171 TELDELDLPEYTE
+1171 
-1184 EDALADAQLE
+1184 A
-1194 SATESEV
+1194 
-1201 EPELDEL
+1201 
-1208 DLPEYTEEDALADAQ
+1208 
-1223 LEPAV
+1223 
-1228 ESEVEPELELAT
+1228 
-1240 EPAEEEV
+1240 

-1269 LEPAVESDVEPELEL
+1269 LEPA
-1284 ASDLEEEEVFTE
+1284 
-1296 LNELDLP
+1296 
-1303 EYTEEDALAD
+1303 
-1313 AQLEPVAESEVEP
+1313 AESEVES
-1326 ELDLASDLEEE
+1326 ELELASDLEEE

-1362 EPAVESGVEPELE
+1362 EPAAESEVEPELE
-1375 LASEPAAEEAF
+1375 LASDLEEDEAF
-1386 TELNELDLP
+1386 TELDELDLP

-1409 LSVESEVEPELGDGT
+1409 PSVESEVEPELGDGT

-1458 DATQDVPPTQS
+1458 GATQDVPPTQS

-1513 AMLQMGGED
+1513 AMLQIGGED

>member
-142 QTPDTPVRPVA
+142 QTPDAPVRPVA
-153 PPRPAPVATPKV
+153 PPRPAPVVTPKV

-779 TLEANT
+779 TLEGNA

-798 QTTATNETVD
+798 QTTATNETAD

-861 VTPSSVFDEQQ
+861 VTPSSAFDEQQ

-920 AESEVEP
+920 TESDVEPELELASDLEEEEPFTELNELDLPEYTEEDALADAQLEPATESEVEP

-965 AAESEVEPELE
+965 AVESEVEPELE
-976 LASEPAEEEAFTE
+976 LASEPAAEEAFTELDELDLPEYTEEDALADAQLEPATESDVEPELELASDLDEEEAFTELNELDLPEYTEEDALADAQLEPATESDVEPELELASDLEEEEAFTE

-1003 LADAQLEPAAESEV
+1003 LADAQLEPAAESDV
-1017 EPELELVS
+1017 EPELELAS
-1025 EPVTEEA
+1025 DLEEEEA
-1032 FTELNELDLPEY
+1032 FTELNKLDLPEY

-1071 EPAEEEAFTEF
+1071 EPAEEEAFPELDELDLPEYTEEDALANAQLEPAAESEVEPGLELASDLEEKEAF
-1082 NELDLPEYTEED
+1082 TELDELDLPEYTEED

-1100 LEPVAESEVEPEL
+1100 LEPAAESDVEPEL
-1113 ELASEPAAEE
+1113 ELASDLEEE

-1137 EEDALADAQLEPAA
+1137 EEDALADAQLEP
-1151 ESEVEPELEL
+1151 
-1161 ASDLEEEETF
+1161 
-1171 TELDELDLPEYTE
+1171 
-1184 EDALADAQLE
+1184 
-1194 SATESEV
+1194 
-1201 EPELDEL
+1201 
-1208 DLPEYTEEDALADAQ
+1208 
-1223 LEPAV
+1223 
-1228 ESEVEPELELAT
+1228 
-1240 EPAEEEV
+1240 
-1247 FTELNELDLPE
+1247 
-1258 YTEEDALADAQ
+1258 
-1269 LEPAVESDVEPELEL
+1269 
-1284 ASDLEEEEVFTE
+1284 
-1296 LNELDLP
+1296 
-1303 EYTEEDALAD
+1303 
-1313 AQLEPVAESEVEP
+1313 
-1326 ELDLASDLEEE
+1326 
-1337 EAFTEL
+1337 
-1343 DELDLPEY
+1343 
-1351 TEEDALADAQL
+1351 
-1362 EPAVESGVEPELE
+1362 
-1375 LASEPAAEEAF
+1375 
-1386 TELNELDLP
+1386 
-1395 EYTEEDALA
+1395 
-1404 DAQLE
+1404 
-1409 LSVESEVEPELGDGT
+1409 SVESEVEPELGDEI
-1424 ETLAQ
+1424 ETIAQ

-1608 DEFPDVIGDIRDID
+1608 NEFPDVIGDIRDID

>member
-1 MRRFFQRLLL
+1 M
-11 PVAVMVVTQ
+11 
-20 TSFVSAESIRL
+20 
-31 VGPDGQVQPTPQYSE
+31 
-46 NIVRNSANNEPG
+46 
-58 RFFGPT
+58 
-64 SANQTLWSIAS
+64 
-75 QLRPSS
+75 
-81 SVTVQQTLLAIYQL
+81 QQTLLAIYQL

-494 ETLDTLLNDELASL
+494 ETLDALLNDELASL

-663 PEKLSVED
+663 PEKISVED

-779 TLEANT
+779 TLEGNA

-798 QTTATNETVD
+798 QTTATNETAD

-821 TVDTSDD
+821 TGDTSDD

-861 VTPSSVFDEQQ
+861 VTPSSAFDEQQ

-920 AESEVEP
+920 TESEVEPELELASEPVEEEAFTELDELDLPEYTEEDALADSQLEPAAESEVEPELELASEPAEEEAFTELNELDLPEYTEEDALADAQLESATESEVESELELASEPAAEEAFTELDELDLPEYTEEDALADSQLEPAVESEVEPELELASEPAEEEVFTELDELDLPEYTEEDALADAQLEPAAESEVEPELELASEPAEEEAFTELDKLDLPEYTEEDALADAQLEPATESEVEP

-965 AAESEVEPELE
+965 AAESEVEPEL
-976 LASEPAEEEAFTE
+976 ASDLEEEEAFTE

-1003 LADAQLEPAAESEV
+1003 LADAQLEPAVESEV

-1025 EPVTEEA
+1025 EPAEEEA
-1032 FTELNELDLPEY
+1032 FTELDELDLPEY

-1062 VEPELELAS
+1062 VEPELAS
-1071 EPAEEEAFTEF
+1071 DLEEEEAFTEL

-1100 LEPVAESEVEPEL
+1100 LEPAVESEVEPEL

-1137 EEDALADAQLEPAA
+1137 EEDALADAQLEP
-1151 ESEVEPELEL
+1151 
-1161 ASDLEEEETF
+1161 
-1171 TELDELDLPEYTE
+1171 
-1184 EDALADAQLE
+1184 
-1194 SATESEV
+1194 
-1201 EPELDEL
+1201 
-1208 DLPEYTEEDALADAQ
+1208 
-1223 LEPAV
+1223 
-1228 ESEVEPELELAT
+1228 
-1240 EPAEEEV
+1240 
-1247 FTELNELDLPE
+1247 
-1258 YTEEDALADAQ
+1258 
-1269 LEPAVESDVEPELEL
+1269 
-1284 ASDLEEEEVFTE
+1284 
-1296 LNELDLP
+1296 
-1303 EYTEEDALAD
+1303 
-1313 AQLEPVAESEVEP
+1313 
-1326 ELDLASDLEEE
+1326 
-1337 EAFTEL
+1337 
-1343 DELDLPEY
+1343 
-1351 TEEDALADAQL
+1351 
-1362 EPAVESGVEPELE
+1362 
-1375 LASEPAAEEAF
+1375 
-1386 TELNELDLP
+1386 
-1395 EYTEEDALA
+1395 
-1404 DAQLE
+1404 
-1409 LSVESEVEPELGDGT
+1409 SVESEVEPELGDGT

>member
-779 TLEANT
+779 TLEGNT

-808 ELLADLAAQPQSN
+808 ELLTDLAAQPQSN

-861 VTPSSVFDEQQ
+861 VTPSSAFDEQQ

-900 LDLPEYTE
+900 LDLSEYTE

-965 AAESEVEPELE
+965 A
-976 LASEPAEEEAFTE
+976 
-989 LNELDLPE
+989 
-997 YTEEDA
+997 
-1003 LADAQLEPAAESEV
+1003 
-1017 EPELELVS
+1017 
-1025 EPVTEEA
+1025 
-1032 FTELNELDLPEY
+1032 
-1044 TEEDAL
+1044 
-1050 ADAQLEPAAESE
+1050 
-1062 VEPELELAS
+1062 
-1071 EPAEEEAFTEF
+1071 
-1082 NELDLPEYTEED
+1082 
-1094 ALADAQ
+1094 
-1100 LEPVAESEVEPEL
+1100 
-1113 ELASEPAAEE
+1113 
-1123 AFTELNELDLPEYT
+1123 
-1137 EEDALADAQLEPAA
+1137 
-1151 ESEVEPELEL
+1151 
-1161 ASDLEEEETF
+1161 
-1171 TELDELDLPEYTE
+1171 
-1184 EDALADAQLE
+1184 
-1194 SATESEV
+1194 
-1201 EPELDEL
+1201 
-1208 DLPEYTEEDALADAQ
+1208 
-1223 LEPAV
+1223 V
-1228 ESEVEPELELAT
+1228 ESEVEPELE
-1240 EPAEEEV
+1240 
-1247 FTELNELDLPE
+1247 
-1258 YTEEDALADAQ
+1258 
-1269 LEPAVESDVEPELEL
+1269 
-1284 ASDLEEEEVFTE
+1284 
-1296 LNELDLP
+1296 
-1303 EYTEEDALAD
+1303 
-1313 AQLEPVAESEVEP
+1313 
-1326 ELDLASDLEEE
+1326 LASDLEEE

-1362 EPAVESGVEPELE
+1362 EPAAESEVESELELASDLEEEEAFTELDELDLPEYTEEDALADAQLEPAAEAEVEPELE
-1375 LASEPAAEEAF
+1375 LASDLEEKEAFTELDELDLPEYTEEDALADAQLEPAVESEVEPEFELASEPAAEETFTELDELDLPEYTEEDALADAQLEPAAEAEVEPELELASDLEEEEAF

-1409 LSVESEVEPELGDGT
+1409 PSVESEVEPELGDET

-1444 SVESAVDEVQPELL
+1444 SVESAADEVQPELL

>member
-165 EAVAQ
+165 EAVAH

-728 EAFAQADDFD
+728 EALAQADDFD

-779 TLEANT
+779 TLEGNA

-798 QTTATNETVD
+798 QTTATNETAD

-976 LASEPAEEEAFTE
+976 LASEPVAEEAFTELDELDLPEYTEEDALADVQLEPATESDVEPELELASDLDEEEAFTE

-1003 LADAQLEPAAESEV
+1003 LADAQLEPASESEV
-1017 EPELELVS
+1017 EPELELAS
-1025 EPVTEEA
+1025 DLEEEEA

-1071 EPAEEEAFTEF
+1071 VLEE
-1082 NELDLPEYTEED
+1082 
-1094 ALADAQ
+1094 
-1100 LEPVAESEVEPEL
+1100 
-1113 ELASEPAAEE
+1113 EE
-1123 AFTELNELDLPEYT
+1123 AFTELNKLDLPEYT

-1161 ASDLEEEETF
+1161 ASDLDEEETF
-1171 TELDELDLPEYTE
+1171 T
-1184 EDALADAQLE
+1184 
-1194 SATESEV
+1194 
-1201 EPELDEL
+1201 ELDEL

-1240 EPAEEEV
+1240 EPAAEEA
-1247 FTELNELDLPE
+1247 FTELDELDLPE

-1269 LEPAVESDVEPELEL
+1269 LEPAAESEVEPELEL

-1362 EPAVESGVEPELE
+1362 EPAVES
-1375 LASEPAAEEAF
+1375 
-1386 TELNELDLP
+1386 
-1395 EYTEEDALA
+1395 
-1404 DAQLE
+1404 
-1409 LSVESEVEPELGDGT
+1409 EVEPELGDET

>member
-779 TLEANT
+779 TLEGNA

-798 QTTATNETVD
+798 QTTATNETAD

-861 VTPSSVFDEQQ
+861 VTPSSAFDEQQ

-920 AESEVEP
+920 TESEVEP

-965 AAESEVEPELE
+965 AVESEVEPELDLASDLEEKEVFTELNELDLPEHTEEDALADAQLEPAVESEVEPELE
-976 LASEPAEEEAFTE
+976 LASEPAEEEVFTE

-1017 EPELELVS
+1017 EPKLELASEPAEEEAFTELDELDLPEYTEEDALADAQLEPAAESEVEPKLELASEPAEEEAFTELDELDLPEYTEEDALADAPLEPAAESEVEPELELATEPAEEEVFTELNELDLPEYTEEDALADAQLDPAAES
-1025 EPVTEEA
+1025 EVESELELASDLEEEEA

-1050 ADAQLEPAAESE
+1050 ADAQLEPAAEAE

-1071 EPAEEEAFTEF
+1071 DLEEKEAFTEL

-1100 LEPVAESEVEPEL
+1100 LEPAVESEVEPEL

-1137 EEDALADAQLEPAA
+1137 EEDALADAQLEP
-1151 ESEVEPELEL
+1151 
-1161 ASDLEEEETF
+1161 
-1171 TELDELDLPEYTE
+1171 
-1184 EDALADAQLE
+1184 
-1194 SATESEV
+1194 
-1201 EPELDEL
+1201 
-1208 DLPEYTEEDALADAQ
+1208 
-1223 LEPAV
+1223 
-1228 ESEVEPELELAT
+1228 
-1240 EPAEEEV
+1240 
-1247 FTELNELDLPE
+1247 
-1258 YTEEDALADAQ
+1258 
-1269 LEPAVESDVEPELEL
+1269 
-1284 ASDLEEEEVFTE
+1284 
-1296 LNELDLP
+1296 
-1303 EYTEEDALAD
+1303 
-1313 AQLEPVAESEVEP
+1313 
-1326 ELDLASDLEEE
+1326 
-1337 EAFTEL
+1337 
-1343 DELDLPEY
+1343 
-1351 TEEDALADAQL
+1351 
-1362 EPAVESGVEPELE
+1362 
-1375 LASEPAAEEAF
+1375 
-1386 TELNELDLP
+1386 
-1395 EYTEEDALA
+1395 
-1404 DAQLE
+1404 
-1409 LSVESEVEPELGDGT
+1409 SVESEVEPELGDGT

-1458 DATQDVPPTQS
+1458 GATQDVPPTQS

-1495 FDRPLDAKTIDS
+1495 FDHPLDAKTIDS

>member
-153 PPRPAPVATPKV
+153 PPRPVPVATPKV

-184 APTELKTPA
+184 VPTELKTPA

-233 ENRIRSEVERL
+233 ENRIRNEVERL

-566 LSEESTEL
+566 LSEESTDL

-779 TLEANT
+779 TLEGNA

-828 ALAPDALSQ
+828 VLAPDALSQ

-861 VTPSSVFDEQQ
+861 VTPSSAFDEQQ

-892 SDLTALNE
+892 SDLTALNELDLSEYTEEDALADAQLEPAVESEVEPELELASEPAEEEAFTELDELDLPEYTEEDALADAQLDPAAESEVEPELELASEPAAEEAFTELDELDLPEYTEEDAMADAQLEPAVESEVEPELELATEPAEEEVFTELNE

-965 AAESEVEPELE
+965 AAESEVEPD
-976 LASEPAEEEAFTE
+976 LASDLEEEEAFTE

-1017 EPELELVS
+1017 ESELE
-1025 EPVTEEA
+1025 
-1032 FTELNELDLPEY
+1032 
-1044 TEEDAL
+1044 
-1050 ADAQLEPAAESE
+1050 
-1062 VEPELELAS
+1062 
-1071 EPAEEEAFTEF
+1071 
-1082 NELDLPEYTEED
+1082 
-1094 ALADAQ
+1094 
-1100 LEPVAESEVEPEL
+1100 
-1113 ELASEPAAEE
+1113 
-1123 AFTELNELDLPEYT
+1123 
-1137 EEDALADAQLEPAA
+1137 
-1151 ESEVEPELEL
+1151 
-1161 ASDLEEEETF
+1161 
-1171 TELDELDLPEYTE
+1171 
-1184 EDALADAQLE
+1184 
-1194 SATESEV
+1194 
-1201 EPELDEL
+1201 
-1208 DLPEYTEEDALADAQ
+1208 
-1223 LEPAV
+1223 
-1228 ESEVEPELELAT
+1228 
-1240 EPAEEEV
+1240 
-1247 FTELNELDLPE
+1247 
-1258 YTEEDALADAQ
+1258 
-1269 LEPAVESDVEPELEL
+1269 
-1284 ASDLEEEEVFTE
+1284 
-1296 LNELDLP
+1296 
-1303 EYTEEDALAD
+1303 
-1313 AQLEPVAESEVEP
+1313 
-1326 ELDLASDLEEE
+1326 LASDLEEE

-1362 EPAVESGVEPELE
+1362 EPAAEAEVEPELE
-1375 LASEPAAEEAF
+1375 LASDLEEKEAFTELDELDLPEYTEEDALADAQLEPAVESEVEPEFELASEPAAEETFTELDELDLPEYTEEDALADAQLEPAAEAEVEPELELASDLEEEEAF

-1409 LSVESEVEPELGDGT
+1409 PSVESEVEPELGDET

-1444 SVESAVDEVQPELL
+1444 SVESAADEVQPELL

>member
-1 MRRFFQRLLL
+1 M
-11 PVAVMVVTQ
+11 
-20 TSFVSAESIRL
+20 
-31 VGPDGQVQPTPQYSE
+31 
-46 NIVRNSANNEPG
+46 
-58 RFFGPT
+58 
-64 SANQTLWSIAS
+64 
-75 QLRPSS
+75 
-81 SVTVQQTLLAIYQL
+81 QQTLLAIYQL

-142 QTPDTPVRPVA
+142 QTPDAPVRPVA

-446 SEDDIEALLSGD
+446 SKDDIEALLSGD

-517 LSGAGVAGDQDLDD
+517 LSGAGVTGDQDLDD

-540 DLEQLEAKAIDETAL
+540 DLEQPEAKVIDETAL

-566 LSEESTEL
+566 LSEASTEL

-600 EEPILDLEEDSTQ
+600 EEPTLDLEEDSTQ

-619 GEPVPEELASGLEI
+619 GEPVPEELAAELEI

-779 TLEANT
+779 TLEGNT

-798 QTTATNETVD
+798 QTTATNETAD

-861 VTPSSVFDEQQ
+861 VTPSSAFDEQQ

-900 LDLPEYTE
+900 LDLSEYTE

-976 LASEPAEEEAFTE
+976 LVSEPVTEEAFTE
-989 LNELDLPE
+989 LDELDLPE

-1003 LADAQLEPAAESEV
+1003 LADAQLESATESEV
-1017 EPELELVS
+1017 EPELELASEPAEEEVFTELDELDLPEYTEEDALADAQLESATESEVESELELVS
-1025 EPVTEEA
+1025 EPAAEEA
-1032 FTELNELDLPEY
+1032 FTELDELDVPEY

-1071 EPAEEEAFTEF
+1071 EPAEEEAFPELDELDLPEYTEEDALADAQLEPAAESEVEPELELVSEPAEEEAF
-1082 NELDLPEYTEED
+1082 TELNELDLPEYTEED

-1100 LEPVAESEVEPEL
+1100 LEPASESEVEPELASDLEEEEAFTELNELDLPEYTEEDALADAQLEPAAESEVESELELASDLEEEEVFTELNELDLPEYTEEDALADAQLEPAVESEVEPEL

-1137 EEDALADAQLEPAA
+1137 EEDALADAQLEP
-1151 ESEVEPELEL
+1151 
-1161 ASDLEEEETF
+1161 
-1171 TELDELDLPEYTE
+1171 
-1184 EDALADAQLE
+1184 
-1194 SATESEV
+1194 
-1201 EPELDEL
+1201 
-1208 DLPEYTEEDALADAQ
+1208 
-1223 LEPAV
+1223 
-1228 ESEVEPELELAT
+1228 
-1240 EPAEEEV
+1240 
-1247 FTELNELDLPE
+1247 
-1258 YTEEDALADAQ
+1258 
-1269 LEPAVESDVEPELEL
+1269 
-1284 ASDLEEEEVFTE
+1284 
-1296 LNELDLP
+1296 
-1303 EYTEEDALAD
+1303 
-1313 AQLEPVAESEVEP
+1313 
-1326 ELDLASDLEEE
+1326 
-1337 EAFTEL
+1337 
-1343 DELDLPEY
+1343 
-1351 TEEDALADAQL
+1351 
-1362 EPAVESGVEPELE
+1362 
-1375 LASEPAAEEAF
+1375 
-1386 TELNELDLP
+1386 
-1395 EYTEEDALA
+1395 
-1404 DAQLE
+1404 
-1409 LSVESEVEPELGDGT
+1409 SVESEVEPELGDGT

-1458 DATQDVPPTQS
+1458 GATQDVPPTQS

>member
-689 ESLPELATEDEFN
+689 VSLPELATEDEFN

-779 TLEANT
+779 TIEGNA

-798 QTTATNETVD
+798 QTTATNETAD

-861 VTPSSVFDEQQ
+861 VTPSSAFDEQQ

-892 SDLTALNE
+892 SYLTALNE
-900 LDLPEYTE
+900 LDLSEYTE

-976 LASEPAEEEAFTE
+976 LVSEPAEEESFTELDELDLPEYTEEDALADAQLEPAVESEVETELELASDLEEEEAFTE

-1003 LADAQLEPAAESEV
+1003 LADSQLEPAAESEV

-1062 VEPELELAS
+1062 VES
-1071 EPAEEEAFTEF
+1071 
-1082 NELDLPEYTEED
+1082 
-1094 ALADAQ
+1094 
-1100 LEPVAESEVEPEL
+1100 
-1113 ELASEPAAEE
+1113 
-1123 AFTELNELDLPEYT
+1123 
-1137 EEDALADAQLEPAA
+1137 
-1151 ESEVEPELEL
+1151 ELEL
-1161 ASDLEEEETF
+1161 ASDLEEEEAF

-1194 SATESEV
+1194 PAAEAEV
-1201 EPELDEL
+1201 EPELELASEPAAEEAFTELDEL

-1269 LEPAVESDVEPELEL
+1269 LEPAAEAEVDPELEL
-1284 ASDLEEEEVFTE
+1284 ASDLEEKEAFTE
-1296 LNELDLP
+1296 LDELDLP

-1313 AQLEPVAESEVEP
+1313 AQLEPAAESEVEP
-1326 ELDLASDLEEE
+1326 ELELASVLEEE
-1337 EAFTEL
+1337 DPFTEL

-1362 EPAVESGVEPELE
+1362 EPAVESEVEPELE

-1409 LSVESEVEPELGDGT
+1409 LSVESEVEPELGDET

-1429 ETESDALVADEDLLA
+1429 ETESDALIDDEDLLA
-1444 SVESAVDEVQPELL
+1444 SVESAADEVEPELL

-1469 LANKAFDEEALHDW
+1469 LTDKAFDEEALHDW

-1513 AMLQMGGED
+1513 AMLQIGGED

>member
-184 APTELKTPA
+184 VPTELKTPA

-779 TLEANT
+779 TLEGNA

-798 QTTATNETVD
+798 QTTATNETAD

-828 ALAPDALSQ
+828 ALAPDAVSQ

-861 VTPSSVFDEQQ
+861 VIPSSAFDEQQ

-892 SDLTALNE
+892 SGLTALNELDLPEYTEEDALADAQLEPAVESEVEPELELASEPAEEEAFTELNELDLPEYTEEDALADAQLEPAAESEVEPELELASDLEEEEAFTELDELDLPEYTEEDALADAQLEPAVESEVEPELELASEPAEEEAFTELNE

-976 LASEPAEEEAFTE
+976 LASEPAAEEAFTE

-1017 EPELELVS
+1017 ES
-1025 EPVTEEA
+1025 
-1032 FTELNELDLPEY
+1032 
-1044 TEEDAL
+1044 
-1050 ADAQLEPAAESE
+1050 
-1062 VEPELELAS
+1062 ELELAS
-1071 EPAEEEAFTEF
+1071 DLEE
-1082 NELDLPEYTEED
+1082 
-1094 ALADAQ
+1094 
-1100 LEPVAESEVEPEL
+1100 
-1113 ELASEPAAEE
+1113 EE

-1161 ASDLEEEETF
+1161 ASDLEEEEAF

-1184 EDALADAQLE
+1184 ED
-1194 SATESEV
+1194 S
-1201 EPELDEL
+1201 
-1208 DLPEYTEEDALADAQ
+1208 LADAQ
-1223 LEPAV
+1223 LEPAAKA
-1228 ESEVEPELELAT
+1228 EVEPELELAS
-1240 EPAEEEV
+1240 EPAEEEA
-1247 FTELNELDLPE
+1247 FTELD
-1258 YTEEDALADAQ
+1258 
-1269 LEPAVESDVEPELEL
+1269 
-1284 ASDLEEEEVFTE
+1284 
-1296 LNELDLP
+1296 ELDLP

-1343 DELDLPEY
+1343 NELDLPEY

-1362 EPAVESGVEPELE
+1362 EP
-1375 LASEPAAEEAF
+1375 
-1386 TELNELDLP
+1386 
-1395 EYTEEDALA
+1395 
-1404 DAQLE
+1404 
-1409 LSVESEVEPELGDGT
+1409 SVESEVEPELGDGT

-1444 SVESAVDEVQPELL
+1444 SVESAADEVQPELL
-1458 DATQDVPPTQS
+1458 GATQDVPPTQS

>member
-779 TLEANT
+779 TLEGNT

-798 QTTATNETVD
+798 QTTATNETAD

-861 VTPSSVFDEQQ
+861 VTPYSAFDEQQ

-908 EDALADAQLEPA
+908 ED
-920 AESEVEP
+920 V
-927 ELELASE
+927 
-934 PAEEEA
+934 
-940 FTELD
+940 
-945 ELDLPEY
+945 
-952 TEEDALADAQLEP
+952 LADAQLEP

-1003 LADAQLEPAAESEV
+1003 LADAQLEPA
-1017 EPELELVS
+1017 
-1025 EPVTEEA
+1025 T
-1032 FTELNELDLPEY
+1032 
-1044 TEEDAL
+1044 
-1050 ADAQLEPAAESE
+1050 
-1062 VEPELELAS
+1062 
-1071 EPAEEEAFTEF
+1071 
-1082 NELDLPEYTEED
+1082 
-1094 ALADAQ
+1094 
-1100 LEPVAESEVEPEL
+1100 
-1113 ELASEPAAEE
+1113 
-1123 AFTELNELDLPEYT
+1123 
-1137 EEDALADAQLEPAA
+1137 

-1161 ASDLEEEETF
+1161 ASDLEEEEAF
-1171 TELDELDLPEYTE
+1171 T
-1184 EDALADAQLE
+1184 
-1194 SATESEV
+1194 
-1201 EPELDEL
+1201 ELDEL

-1228 ESEVEPELELAT
+1228 GSEVEPELASEPAEEEAFTELDELDLPEYTEEDALADAQLEPAAESEVEPELELAT

-1269 LEPAVESDVEPELEL
+1269 LEPAAESEVEPELEL
-1284 ASDLEEEEVFTE
+1284 TSEPAEEEAFTE
-1296 LNELDLP
+1296 LDELDLP

-1313 AQLEPVAESEVEP
+1313 AQLEPAAESEVEP
-1326 ELDLASDLEEE
+1326 ELGLASEPAEE

-1362 EPAVESGVEPELE
+1362 EPAVESEVEPELELTSEPAEEEAFTELDELDLPEHTEEDALADAQLEPAVESEVEPELELASEPAEEEAFTELDELDLPEYTEEDALADAQLESVVESEVEPELE

-1409 LSVESEVEPELGDGT
+1409 PSVESEVEPELGDGT

-1458 DATQDVPPTQS
+1458 GATQDVPPTQS

>member
-1 MRRFFQRLLL
+1 MDPIYLTNLRTSKFKAHTEPFMRRFFQRFLL
-11 PVAVMVVTQ
+11 PLAAMVVTQ

-46 NIVRNSANNEPG
+46 NIVRNVANNEPG

-75 QLRPSS
+75 QLRPSP

-142 QTPDTPVRPVA
+142 QTPVTPVRPVA
-153 PPRPAPVATPKV
+153 QPRPAPVVTPKV

-170 TPPQVTPTTAPQEK
+170 TRPQVAPTTAPQEK
-184 APTELKTPA
+184 APTELKPTV
-193 KPSQSTDAEVMALEE
+193 KPSQSTNVDVMALEE

-220 QSEVSTLK
+220 QSEVSSLK
-228 EELGD
+228 QELGD

-260 SALDNLLSN
+260 STLDNLLSN

-341 TDDKEENDA
+341 TDDKEENEA
-350 EKAFSDEDDVFADL
+350 EKVFSDEDDVFADL

-508 SEEDNDEFD
+508 SEVDNDEFD

-600 EEPILDLEEDSTQ
+600 DEPISDLEEDSTQ

-619 GEPVPEELASGLEI
+619 GEPVPEELAAELEI

-683 QHPEPA
+683 QHPESA
-689 ESLPELATEDEFN
+689 ELISELATEDEFN

-779 TLEANT
+779 TLEGNA

-798 QTTATNETVD
+798 QTIASNETAD

-828 ALAPDALSQ
+828 VLAPDALSQ

-861 VTPSSVFDEQQ
+861 VTPSSAFDEQQ

-892 SDLTALNE
+892 SDLTVLNE
-900 LDLPEYTE
+900 LDLSEYT
-908 EDALADAQLEPA
+908 
-920 AESEVEP
+920 
-927 ELELASE
+927 
-934 PAEEEA
+934 EEEA

-965 AAESEVEPELE
+965 AV
-976 LASEPAEEEAFTE
+976 
-989 LNELDLPE
+989 
-997 YTEEDA
+997 
-1003 LADAQLEPAAESEV
+1003 
-1017 EPELELVS
+1017 
-1025 EPVTEEA
+1025 
-1032 FTELNELDLPEY
+1032 
-1044 TEEDAL
+1044 
-1050 ADAQLEPAAESE
+1050 
-1062 VEPELELAS
+1062 
-1071 EPAEEEAFTEF
+1071 
-1082 NELDLPEYTEED
+1082 
-1094 ALADAQ
+1094 
-1100 LEPVAESEVEPEL
+1100 ESEVEPEL

-1137 EEDALADAQLEPAA
+1137 EEDALADAQLEPAV

-1161 ASDLEEEETF
+1161 ASDLDEEEPF
-1171 TELDELDLPEYTE
+1171 TELNELDLPEYTE

-1194 SATESEV
+1194 PAVESEV
-1201 EPELDEL
+1201 EPELELASDLEEEDAFTELNEL
-1208 DLPEYTEEDALADAQ
+1208 DLPEYTEEDALADAQLEPAAESEVEPELELASDPAEEEAFTELNELDLPEYTEEDGLADAQ

-1269 LEPAVESDVEPELEL
+1269 LEPAAEAEVEPELEL
-1284 ASDLEEEEVFTE
+1284 ASDLEEKEAFTE
-1296 LNELDLP
+1296 LDELDLP

-1313 AQLEPVAESEVEP
+1313 AQLEPAAESEVEP
-1326 ELDLASDLEEE
+1326 ELELASVLEEE
-1337 EAFTEL
+1337 DPFTEL

-1362 EPAVESGVEPELE
+1362 EPAVES
-1375 LASEPAAEEAF
+1375 
-1386 TELNELDLP
+1386 
-1395 EYTEEDALA
+1395 
-1404 DAQLE
+1404 
-1409 LSVESEVEPELGDGT
+1409 EVEP
-1424 ETLAQ
+1424 
-1429 ETESDALVADEDLLA
+1429 
-1444 SVESAVDEVQPELL
+1444 
-1458 DATQDVPPTQS
+1458 
-1469 LANKAFDEEALHDW
+1469 
-1483 LSDNPDGEKPFS
+1483 
-1495 FDRPLDAKTIDS
+1495 
-1507 AGMDID
+1507 
-1513 AMLQMGGED
+1513 
-1522 WNGFHLTPDQQAQL
+1522 
-1536 PDDVPEDEQAIW
+1536 
-1548 ASETPEPQAKP
+1548 
-1559 ENWGSQEDLLDFDPQ
+1559 
-1574 RDGYMTID
+1574 
-1582 ELMAQVESEEQ
+1582 
-1593 GLNPD
+1593 
-1598 EEELKLDVGL
+1598 
-1608 DEFPDVIGDIRDID
+1608 
-1622 VDSGAEAA
+1622 
-1630 GKLDLAKIYIEMN
+1630 
-1643 DEKGAIKLLEEAI
+1643 
-1656 VDGDDEIRQQAKRL
+1656 
-1670 IDVLN
+1670 
-1675 GRV
+1675 

>member
-1 MRRFFQRLLL
+1 MDPIYLTNLRTSKFKAHTEPFMRRFFQRLLL

-142 QTPDTPVRPVA
+142 QTPDAPVRPVA

-779 TLEANT
+779 TLEGNA

-798 QTTATNETVD
+798 QTTATNETAD

-861 VTPSSVFDEQQ
+861 VTPSSAFDEQQ

-934 PAEEEA
+934 PVAEEAFTELDELDLPEYTEEDALADAQLDPAAESEVEPELELASEPAAEEAFTELDELDLPEYTEEDAMADAQLEPAVESEVEPELELATEPAEEEVFTELNELDLPEYIEEDALADAQLEPAAESEVESELELASDLEEEEAFTELNELDLPEYTEEDALADAQLEPAAESEVEPELELATEPAEEEAFPELDELDLPEYTEEDALADAQLEPAVESEVEPELELASDLEEEEA

-989 LNELDLPE
+989 LDK
-997 YTEEDA
+997 
-1003 LADAQLEPAAESEV
+1003 
-1017 EPELELVS
+1017 
-1025 EPVTEEA
+1025 
-1032 FTELNELDLPEY
+1032 LDLPEY

-1071 EPAEEEAFTEF
+1071 VLEEEDSFTELD
-1082 NELDLPEYTEED
+1082 ELDLPEYTEK
-1094 ALADAQ
+1094 
-1100 LEPVAESEVEPEL
+1100 
-1113 ELASEPAAEE
+1113 
-1123 AFTELNELDLPEYT
+1123 
-1137 EEDALADAQLEPAA
+1137 DALADAQLEPAA
-1151 ESEVEPELEL
+1151 ESEVEPELG
-1161 ASDLEEEETF
+1161 
-1171 TELDELDLPEYTE
+1171 DE
-1184 EDALADAQLE
+1184 
-1194 SATESEV
+1194 
-1201 EPELDEL
+1201 
-1208 DLPEYTEEDALADAQ
+1208 
-1223 LEPAV
+1223 
-1228 ESEVEPELELAT
+1228 
-1240 EPAEEEV
+1240 
-1247 FTELNELDLPE
+1247 
-1258 YTEEDALADAQ
+1258 
-1269 LEPAVESDVEPELEL
+1269 
-1284 ASDLEEEEVFTE
+1284 
-1296 LNELDLP
+1296 
-1303 EYTEEDALAD
+1303 
-1313 AQLEPVAESEVEP
+1313 
-1326 ELDLASDLEEE
+1326 
-1337 EAFTEL
+1337 
-1343 DELDLPEY
+1343 
-1351 TEEDALADAQL
+1351 
-1362 EPAVESGVEPELE
+1362 
-1375 LASEPAAEEAF
+1375 
-1386 TELNELDLP
+1386 
-1395 EYTEEDALA
+1395 
-1404 DAQLE
+1404 
-1409 LSVESEVEPELGDGT
+1409 T

-1458 DATQDVPPTQS
+1458 GATQDVPPTQS

>member
-600 EEPILDLEEDSTQ
+600 GEPILDLEEDSTQ

-779 TLEANT
+779 TLEGNA

-798 QTTATNETVD
+798 QTTATNETAD

-861 VTPSSVFDEQQ
+861 VTPSSAFDEQQ

-892 SDLTALNE
+892 SDLTELNE
-900 LDLPEYTE
+900 LDLPEYTEEDALADAQLEPAVESEVEPEPELELASDLEEEEAFTELDELDLPEYTEEDALADAQLEPAVESEVEPELELASDLEEEEAFTELNKLDLPEYTE

-965 AAESEVEPELE
+965 AAESEVEPEL
-976 LASEPAEEEAFTE
+976 ASDLEEEEAFTE

-1032 FTELNELDLPEY
+1032 FTELDELDLPEY

-1062 VEPELELAS
+1062 VEPELELVS
-1071 EPAEEEAFTEF
+1071 EPVTEEA
-1082 NELDLPEYTEED
+1082 
-1094 ALADAQ
+1094 
-1100 LEPVAESEVEPEL
+1100 
-1113 ELASEPAAEE
+1113 
-1123 AFTELNELDLPEYT
+1123 
-1137 EEDALADAQLEPAA
+1137 
-1151 ESEVEPELEL
+1151 
-1161 ASDLEEEETF
+1161 F

-1194 SATESEV
+1194 PAA
-1201 EPELDEL
+1201 EL
-1208 DLPEYTEEDALADAQ
+1208 
-1223 LEPAV
+1223 
-1228 ESEVEPELELAT
+1228 EVEPELELVS
-1240 EPAEEEV
+1240 EPA
-1247 FTELNELDLPE
+1247 
-1258 YTEEDALADAQ
+1258 
-1269 LEPAVESDVEPELEL
+1269 
-1284 ASDLEEEEVFTE
+1284 
-1296 LNELDLP
+1296 
-1303 EYTEEDALAD
+1303 
-1313 AQLEPVAESEVEP
+1313 
-1326 ELDLASDLEEE
+1326 EE

-1362 EPAVESGVEPELE
+1362 EP
-1375 LASEPAAEEAF
+1375 
-1386 TELNELDLP
+1386 
-1395 EYTEEDALA
+1395 
-1404 DAQLE
+1404 
-1409 LSVESEVEPELGDGT
+1409 SVESEVEPELGDGT

-1458 DATQDVPPTQS
+1458 GATQDVPPTQS

>member
-1 MRRFFQRLLL
+1 MDPIYLTNLRTSKFKAHTEPFMRRFFQRLLL

-165 EAVAQ
+165 EAVAH

-555 LDEILAEQDAP
+555 LDEILAEQDVP

-779 TLEANT
+779 TLEGNT

-808 ELLADLAAQPQSN
+808 ELLTDLAAQPQSN

-861 VTPSSVFDEQQ
+861 VTPSSAFDEQQ

-892 SDLTALNE
+892 SDLTELNE

-920 AESEVEP
+920 VESEVEPEPELELASDLEEEEAFTELNKLDLPEYTEEDALADAQLEPAAEAEVEP

-965 AAESEVEPELE
+965 AV
-976 LASEPAEEEAFTE
+976 
-989 LNELDLPE
+989 
-997 YTEEDA
+997 
-1003 LADAQLEPAAESEV
+1003 
-1017 EPELELVS
+1017 
-1025 EPVTEEA
+1025 
-1032 FTELNELDLPEY
+1032 
-1044 TEEDAL
+1044 
-1050 ADAQLEPAAESE
+1050 
-1062 VEPELELAS
+1062 
-1071 EPAEEEAFTEF
+1071 
-1082 NELDLPEYTEED
+1082 
-1094 ALADAQ
+1094 
-1100 LEPVAESEVEPEL
+1100 ESEVEPEL

-1137 EEDALADAQLEPAA
+1137 EEDALADAQLEP
-1151 ESEVEPELEL
+1151 S
-1161 ASDLEEEETF
+1161 
-1171 TELDELDLPEYTE
+1171 
-1184 EDALADAQLE
+1184 
-1194 SATESEV
+1194 
-1201 EPELDEL
+1201 
-1208 DLPEYTEEDALADAQ
+1208 
-1223 LEPAV
+1223 V
-1228 ESEVEPELELAT
+1228 ESE
-1240 EPAEEEV
+1240 
-1247 FTELNELDLPE
+1247 
-1258 YTEEDALADAQ
+1258 
-1269 LEPAVESDVEPELEL
+1269 
-1284 ASDLEEEEVFTE
+1284 
-1296 LNELDLP
+1296 
-1303 EYTEEDALAD
+1303 
-1313 AQLEPVAESEVEP
+1313 
-1326 ELDLASDLEEE
+1326 
-1337 EAFTEL
+1337 
-1343 DELDLPEY
+1343 
-1351 TEEDALADAQL
+1351 
-1362 EPAVESGVEPELE
+1362 VEPELE

-1409 LSVESEVEPELGDGT
+1409 PSVESEVEPELGDGT

-1458 DATQDVPPTQS
+1458 GATQDVPPTQS

>member
-779 TLEANT
+779 TLEGNA

-798 QTTATNETVD
+798 QTTATNETAD

-861 VTPSSVFDEQQ
+861 VTPSSAFDEQQ

-878 PESEPLA
+878 PELEPLA

-892 SDLTALNE
+892 SDLTALNELDLPEYTEEDALADAQLEPATESEVEPELELASEPVEEEAFTELDELDLPEYTEEDALADAQLEPAVESEVEPELELASDLDEEEAFTELNE

-976 LASEPAEEEAFTE
+976 LASDLEE
-989 LNELDLPE
+989 
-997 YTEEDA
+997 
-1003 LADAQLEPAAESEV
+1003 
-1017 EPELELVS
+1017 
-1025 EPVTEEA
+1025 EEA

-1071 EPAEEEAFTEF
+1071 VLEE
-1082 NELDLPEYTEED
+1082 
-1094 ALADAQ
+1094 
-1100 LEPVAESEVEPEL
+1100 
-1113 ELASEPAAEE
+1113 EE
-1123 AFTELNELDLPEYT
+1123 AFTELNKLDLPEYT

-1194 SATESEV
+1194 PAVESEV
-1201 EPELDEL
+1201 EPELELATEPAAEEAFTELDEL

-1223 LEPAV
+1223 LEPAA
-1228 ESEVEPELELAT
+1228 ESE
-1240 EPAEEEV
+1240 
-1247 FTELNELDLPE
+1247 
-1258 YTEEDALADAQ
+1258 
-1269 LEPAVESDVEPELEL
+1269 VEPELEL

-1362 EPAVESGVEPELE
+1362 EPAVESEVEPELE

-1409 LSVESEVEPELGDGT
+1409 PSVESEVEPELGDET

-1469 LANKAFDEEALHDW
+1469 LANKAFDNKAFDEEALHDW

>member
-1 MRRFFQRLLL
+1 M
-11 PVAVMVVTQ
+11 
-20 TSFVSAESIRL
+20 
-31 VGPDGQVQPTPQYSE
+31 
-46 NIVRNSANNEPG
+46 
-58 RFFGPT
+58 
-64 SANQTLWSIAS
+64 
-75 QLRPSS
+75 
-81 SVTVQQTLLAIYQL
+81 QQTLLAIYQL

-142 QTPDTPVRPVA
+142 QTPDAPVRPVA
-153 PPRPAPVATPKV
+153 PPRSAPVATPKV

-779 TLEANT
+779 TLEGNA

-798 QTTATNETVD
+798 QTTATNETAD

-861 VTPSSVFDEQQ
+861 VTPSSAFDEQQ

-920 AESEVEP
+920 TESDVEPELELASDLEEEEPFTELNELDLPEYTEEDALADAQLEPATESEVEP

-965 AAESEVEPELE
+965 AVESEVEPELE
-976 LASEPAEEEAFTE
+976 LASEPAAEEAFTELDELDLPEYTEEDALADAQLEPATESDVEPELELASDLDEEEAFTELNELDLPEYTEEDALADAQLEPAEESDVEPELELASDLEEEEAFTE

-1017 EPELELVS
+1017 ES
-1025 EPVTEEA
+1025 
-1032 FTELNELDLPEY
+1032 
-1044 TEEDAL
+1044 
-1050 ADAQLEPAAESE
+1050 
-1062 VEPELELAS
+1062 
-1071 EPAEEEAFTEF
+1071 
-1082 NELDLPEYTEED
+1082 
-1094 ALADAQ
+1094 
-1100 LEPVAESEVEPEL
+1100 
-1113 ELASEPAAEE
+1113 
-1123 AFTELNELDLPEYT
+1123 
-1137 EEDALADAQLEPAA
+1137 
-1151 ESEVEPELEL
+1151 
-1161 ASDLEEEETF
+1161 
-1171 TELDELDLPEYTE
+1171 
-1184 EDALADAQLE
+1184 
-1194 SATESEV
+1194 
-1201 EPELDEL
+1201 
-1208 DLPEYTEEDALADAQ
+1208 
-1223 LEPAV
+1223 
-1228 ESEVEPELELAT
+1228 ELELAT

-1269 LEPAVESDVEPELEL
+1269 LEPAVESEVEPEFELASEPAAEEAFTELNELDLPEYTEEDALADAQLESVTESEVEPELEL
-1284 ASDLEEEEVFTE
+1284 ASDLEEKEAFTE

-1343 DELDLPEY
+1343 NELDLPEY

-1362 EPAVESGVEPELE
+1362 EP
-1375 LASEPAAEEAF
+1375 
-1386 TELNELDLP
+1386 
-1395 EYTEEDALA
+1395 
-1404 DAQLE
+1404 
-1409 LSVESEVEPELGDGT
+1409 SVESEVEPELGDGT

-1429 ETESDALVADEDLLA
+1429 ETESDTLVADEDLLA

-1458 DATQDVPPTQS
+1458 GATQDVPPTQS

>member
-1 MRRFFQRLLL
+1 M
-11 PVAVMVVTQ
+11 
-20 TSFVSAESIRL
+20 
-31 VGPDGQVQPTPQYSE
+31 
-46 NIVRNSANNEPG
+46 
-58 RFFGPT
+58 
-64 SANQTLWSIAS
+64 
-75 QLRPSS
+75 
-81 SVTVQQTLLAIYQL
+81 QQTLLAIYQL

-779 TLEANT
+779 TLEGNA

-798 QTTATNETVD
+798 QTTATNETAD

-828 ALAPDALSQ
+828 ALAPDAVSQ

-861 VTPSSVFDEQQ
+861 VTPSSAFDEQQ

-892 SDLTALNE
+892 SDLTALNELDLSEYTEEDALADAQLEPAAESEVEPELELASEPVEEEAFTELNELDLPEYTEEDVLADAQLEPVAESEVEPELDLASDLEEEEAFTELNELDLPEYTEEDALADAQLEPAAESEVESELELVSEPAAEEAFTELDELDLPEYTEEDALADAQLEPATESEVEPELKLASEPAAEEAFTELNE

-965 AAESEVEPELE
+965 AAESEVESEPE
-976 LASEPAEEEAFTE
+976 LASDLDEEEPFTE

-1017 EPELELVS
+1017 EPELASDLE
-1025 EPVTEEA
+1025 EEEA

-1071 EPAEEEAFTEF
+1071 EPA
-1082 NELDLPEYTEED
+1082 
-1094 ALADAQ
+1094 
-1100 LEPVAESEVEPEL
+1100 
-1113 ELASEPAAEE
+1113 AEE

-1137 EEDALADAQLEPAA
+1137 EEDALADAQLEP
-1151 ESEVEPELEL
+1151 
-1161 ASDLEEEETF
+1161 
-1171 TELDELDLPEYTE
+1171 
-1184 EDALADAQLE
+1184 
-1194 SATESEV
+1194 
-1201 EPELDEL
+1201 
-1208 DLPEYTEEDALADAQ
+1208 
-1223 LEPAV
+1223 
-1228 ESEVEPELELAT
+1228 
-1240 EPAEEEV
+1240 
-1247 FTELNELDLPE
+1247 
-1258 YTEEDALADAQ
+1258 
-1269 LEPAVESDVEPELEL
+1269 
-1284 ASDLEEEEVFTE
+1284 
-1296 LNELDLP
+1296 
-1303 EYTEEDALAD
+1303 
-1313 AQLEPVAESEVEP
+1313 
-1326 ELDLASDLEEE
+1326 
-1337 EAFTEL
+1337 
-1343 DELDLPEY
+1343 
-1351 TEEDALADAQL
+1351 
-1362 EPAVESGVEPELE
+1362 
-1375 LASEPAAEEAF
+1375 
-1386 TELNELDLP
+1386 
-1395 EYTEEDALA
+1395 
-1404 DAQLE
+1404 
-1409 LSVESEVEPELGDGT
+1409 SVESEVEPELGDGT

-1458 DATQDVPPTQS
+1458 GATQDVPPTQS